1 MKKRNQVGALEIFAW
16 LWLSALFILSLT
28 TKGIFNGLSLHSS
41 LINLTYEP
49 PILYSLLISFTGC
62 LWVAIHFLKKDY
74 ELQHR
79 DIYTLAGVALGIVY
93 VVSSM
98 NSESDYMMKHS
109 IWFGFMI
116 AVLFIAGTFVAG
128 YRRLVEY
135 FPRLYILFGYLVV
148 GYGFLNLFG
157 NVYLNDALSM
167 NEGVRISSIFQYPN
181 AYAVLLLT
189 LWIVLLTKVIE
200 VQTKWAL
207 LSHGF
212 MLVPVILSFLLTLS
226 RGAVFI
232 LPIIAI
238 ATLLLFR
245 FREQLKLILYSVVPL
260 ILALLVYSPLQNAGE
275 ETFQRIQS
283 AKAAAVVYE
292 TISFFSNQSLP
303 HWLLLIA
310 ASGVSAAAIYFSE
323 RWLGPKIDKLAEKW
337 NSSNI
342 GVFIM
347 PAITLVLTLIGALV
361 VAIPA
366 INKLL
371 PEVIRARVGNIS
383 WETHSVYERLTMYKD
398 ALKIWA
404 ENPIFGSGRGAWE
417 SYYEQY
423 QSYAYLSAQP
433 HSYLF
438 QLLVETGLVG
448 LIVFLGVVV
457 TTFVHYIRKRRQ
469 LAEFSTASVFY
480 YIVPSTILL
489 HSLIDFEMS
498 YLFYTFIVFFC
509 LGVLAGM
516 HNGKL
521 KIQITKR
528 GLNKVKWTA
537 AASLS
542 VVGVIVF
549 VFVVR
554 QMYALEK
561 FNKAQAALE
570 SQRAFATVQAELT
583 AALDVSPNHPVAL
596 YQATVLNL
604 QVFDQTEDPAYLEKA
619 SSYAERLNQHER
631 RYREIVDLNYYIAL
645 RNNDSERASEILLEK
660 INDYPFDTALYE
672 LTAKELL
679 RQYEA
684 QQSATDSGK
693 LVELAQQIEQLYLR
707 MEKQEQIIREL
718 PETIELLRPFQ
729 VTNVVRSAYE
739 KVKPR

>member
-1 MKKRNQVGALEIFAW
+1 MKKRNQVNALEVFAW
-16 LWLSALFILSLT
+16 LWLLALFILSLT

-49 PILYSLLISFTGC
+49 PILYSLLISFVGC
-62 LWVAIHFLKKDY
+62 FWVAIHFLKKDY
-74 ELQHR
+74 ELQNR
-79 DIYTLAGVALGIVY
+79 DLYILAGVALGIVY

-109 IWFGFMI
+109 MWFGFMI
-116 AVLFIAGTFVAG
+116 VVLFIAGTFVAG
-128 YRRLVEY
+128 YRRLVEDL
-135 FPRLYILFGYLVV
+135 PRLYILFGYLVV

-157 NVYLNDALSM
+157 NAYLNDSLSM
-167 NEGVRISSIFQYPN
+167 NEGVRLSSIFQYPN

-200 VQTKWAL
+200 ARTKWSL

-283 AKAAAVVYE
+283 AKAASAVYE
-292 TISFFSNQSLP
+292 TISFFSSRSLP

-310 ASGVSAAAIYFSE
+310 VSVVSAAAIYSSE
-323 RWLGPKIDKLAEKW
+323 RWLGPKIEKLTEKW
-337 NSSNI
+337 DSSNI
-342 GVFIM
+342 GVFLM

-361 VAIPA
+361 VATPA

-398 ALKIWA
+398 ALKIWV

-448 LIVFLGVVV
+448 LIVFMGVVV
-457 TTFVHYIRKRRQ
+457 TTFVHYLKKRRQ

-521 KIQITKR
+521 KIHITKS

-549 VFVVR
+549 VFVLR
-554 QMYALEK
+554 QIYALEK
-561 FNKAQAALE
+561 FNNAQVALE
-570 SQRAFATVQAELT
+570 SQRAFATVQVEMD
-583 AALDVSPNHPVAL
+583 AALGISPNHPVAL
-596 YQATVLNL
+596 YQAAALNL
-604 QVFDQTEDPAYLEKA
+604 QVFDQTQDPAYLEKA
-619 SSYAERLNQHER
+619 RSYAERLNQHEN
-631 RYREIVDLNYYIAL
+631 RYREAVDLNYYIAL
-645 RNNDSERASEILLEK
+645 RNNDSDQASRILLEK
-660 INDYPFDTALYE
+660 INDYPFDIALYE
-672 LTAKELL
+672 LAAKELL

-684 QQSATDSGK
+684 QQSAPDSGK
-693 LVELAQQIEQLYLR
+693 LAELAQQIEQLYLR

-729 VTNVVRSAYE
+729 VTNVVQSAYE
-739 KVKPR
+739 KVKP